1 MENAKN
7 ILSQYIDS
15 DASLSLNNDKLNNIA
30 NAISDALGQRKLR
43 SKARLNESARSD
55 LGENFNESRILKRIS
70 EVIKS

>member
-30 NAISDALGQRKLR
+30 NAISDALGQRKQR
-43 SKARLNESARSD
+43 SMSRLNESARSD